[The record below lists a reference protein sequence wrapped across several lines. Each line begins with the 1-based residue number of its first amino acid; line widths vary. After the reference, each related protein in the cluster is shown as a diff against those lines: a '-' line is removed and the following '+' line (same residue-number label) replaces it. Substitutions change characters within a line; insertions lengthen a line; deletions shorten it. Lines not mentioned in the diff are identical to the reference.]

1 MAMYRLEAKI
11 IGRNTSGAKG
21 RGKSRSVVVASAYR
35 SAAKM
40 PSVVAASAYRSASNM
55 RDAQTD
61 IQHNYKARAKGVV
74 ETTMLFPE
82 GAPAWA
88 RDPSLLWNKVEASE
102 KRKDAQLAREFVLAV
117 PPELSDKEQFQC
129 AVDWVKKDL
138 VSRGMVAEV
147 SLHHPKSGTNPHVHV
162 LCTLRKLDGD
172 EFSDKKSREWN
183 EQPLLCHWRESWCNA
198 ANAALEKAGR
208 PERVDHRSLKDRG
221 IDRIPEPKLGKVAT
235 AMKRR
240 GEDSER
246 FQLWRRIKLLNETRP
261 WARAI
266 EKFGEIQQQ
275 GLGKTWWE
283 RSLIL
288 MEETPKVLRD
298 SLRDTWEAFLGT
310 RAPGRGK
317 GFDPGMDVGPTRD
330 NGPEHSR

>member
-1 MAMYRLEAKI
+1 MYRLEAKI
-11 IGRNTSGAKG
+11 IGRNASKAKG
-21 RGKSRSVVVASAYR
+21 RGKSRSVVAASAYR

-40 PSVVAASAYRSASNM
+40 PSVVAASAYRSASKM
-55 RDAQTD
+55 RDAQTH
-61 IQHNYKARAKGVV
+61 IQHDYKARAKGVV
-74 ETTMLFPE
+74 ETTMLYPE

-88 RDPSLLWNKVEASE
+88 RDPGLLWNKVEASE
-102 KRKDAQLAREFVLAV
+102 KRKDAQLAREFILAV
-117 PPELSDKEQFQC
+117 PPELSDKAQFQC

-162 LCTLRKLDGD
+162 LCTLRKLDGN
-172 EFSDKKSREWN
+172 EFSAHKSREWN

-198 ANAALEKAGR
+198 ANDALEKAGR

-221 IDRIPEPKLGKVAT
+221 IDRIPEPKLGKAAT

-246 FQLWRRIKLLNETRP
+246 FQLWRRIKLINETRP
-261 WARAI
+261 WERAI
-266 EKFGEIQQQ
+266 ERFGEIQQQ
-275 GLGKTWWE
+275 GVGKSWWE

-288 MEETPKVLRD
+288 MEEAPKVVRD
-298 SLRDTWEAFLGT
+298 SLMDTWQAFLT
-310 RAPGRGK
+310 ARVPGRK
-317 GFDPGMDVGPTRD
+317 GPSPTRD
-330 NGPEHSR
+330 DNSPERDDPEMSR